1 MGTEEES
8 LFHEMGVRDQSGL
21 LDADSIPNA
30 NQSLTCFSCDEPMTG
45 LFCYA
50 CGNKND
56 NYRRSVWSL
65 GVELFQS
72 LTAFEGR
79 IWKSLYSLILR
90 PGRMARAYA
99 DGARQKWTSPMRL
112 FLATSLLLF
121 GYIALSDTQIVA
133 LGALEK
139 NSDNRS
145 AAITFGDSEGTRYD
159 QRLLFFVRQS
169 DLVSVS
175 QLQSFR
181 ESTGFLQDLRAGLTG
196 LRDPESLQ
204 IAIDDINEQIDLA
217 EDDFSKTALIEA
229 RKAMELSLQEAI
241 SRAETGEDNE
251 VDAGGDEGESIDTQN
266 ADEGRQFSI
275 TGVDGQTIS
284 LNREGI
290 SEFYARLL
298 RNPQIINNQLNTK
311 LKWAMFFMM
320 PFAMFMGALFIR
332 GRETAML
339 YDHLV
344 HAAYV
349 HAFSFLLLFVFILI
363 SQFTATAW
371 LILPYTVILLIYL
384 PISAKRMFKRGWFK
398 SILTALGVGS
408 VYTFIMFIIGA
419 LIVLQALQAVAFEIS
434 ANSAAASPSTLA
446 PESLP
451 VPESTSAEDTAPA
464 VEVEPTSDPGM

>member
-139 NSDNRS
+139 NSGDRS
-145 AAITFGDSEGTRYD
+145 AAITFGDGEGARFD

-169 DLVSVS
+169 DLVPVS
-175 QLQSFR
+175 QLESIEQSM
-181 ESTGFLQDLRAGLTG
+181 GFLQG
-196 LRDPESLQ
+196 LRDGLSDLQDPESLQ
-204 IAIDDINEQIDLA
+204 RGIDELTEQINLA
-217 EDDFSKTALIEA
+217 EDELSKTALIQAREGMVLALEEA
-229 RKAMELSLQEAI
+229 MN
-241 SRAETGEDNE
+241 RAETDTAD
-251 VDAGGDEGESIDTQN
+251 VDADSTESEASVTENIDN
-266 ADEGRQFSI
+266 GNSLNI
-275 TGVDGQTIS
+275 TGTDGRSVS
-284 LNREGI
+284 LDREGM
-290 SEFYARLL
+290 SELYSRVL
-298 RNPQIINNQLNTK
+298 RNPQVINNQLNTK

-349 HAFSFLLLFVFILI
+349 HAFSFLLLFVFILL
-363 SQFTATAW
+363 SQFTSTAW
-371 LILPYTVILLIYL
+371 LILPYTMILLIYL

-408 VYTFIMFIIGA
+408 VYTLIMFFIGA
-419 LIVLQALQAVAFEIS
+419 IIVLQALQTVAYEIS
-434 ANSAAASPSTLA
+434 EGSAAVSPSTPTPA
-446 PESLP
+446 STP
-451 VPESTSAEDTAPA
+451 VPESAPSP
-464 VEVEPTSDPGM
+464 EITPTEETQPIPDPGM

>member
-79 IWKSLYSLILR
+79 IWKSLFSLILR
-90 PGRMARAYA
+90 PGRMAREYA

-139 NSDNRS
+139 NSEDRS
-145 AAITFGDSEGTRYD
+145 ASITFGDSEGARFD

-169 DLVSVS
+169 DLVPVS
-175 QLQSFR
+175 QLESIEQSM
-181 ESTGFLQDLRAGLTG
+181 GFLQG
-196 LRDPESLQ
+196 LRDGLGELQDPESLQ
-204 IAIDDINEQIDLA
+204 RAIDELTEQINLA
-217 EDDFSKTALIEA
+217 EDELSKAALIQAREGMVLALEEA
-229 RKAMELSLQEAI
+229 LN
-241 SRAETGEDNE
+241 RAETDTADVDADSTESETSVTEDN
-251 VDAGGDEGESIDTQN
+251 DNGNSLN
-266 ADEGRQFSI
+266 I
-275 TGVDGQTIS
+275 TGTDGRSVS
-284 LNREGI
+284 LDREGMGELY
-290 SEFYARLL
+290 SRVL
-298 RNPQIINNQLNTK
+298 RNPQVINNQLNTK

-349 HAFSFLLLFVFILI
+349 HAFSFLLLFAFILL
-363 SQFTATAW
+363 SQFTSTAW
-371 LILPYTVILLIYL
+371 LILPYTLILLIYL

-408 VYTFIMFIIGA
+408 VYTLIMFFIGA
-419 LIVLQALQAVAFEIS
+419 IIVLQALQTVAYEIS
-434 ANSAAASPSTLA
+434 EGSAAASPSTPTPA
-446 PESLP
+446 STP
-451 VPESTSAEDTAPA
+451 VPESAPSP
-464 VEVEPTSDPGM
+464 ESTPTEETQPTPDPGM

>member
-139 NSDNRS
+139 NSGDRS
-145 AAITFGDSEGTRYD
+145 AAITFGDGEGARFD

-169 DLVSVS
+169 DLVPVS
-175 QLQSFR
+175 QLESIEQSM
-181 ESTGFLQDLRAGLTG
+181 GFLQG
-196 LRDPESLQ
+196 LRDGLSDLQDPESLQ
-204 IAIDDINEQIDLA
+204 RGIDELTEQINLA
-217 EDDFSKTALIEA
+217 EDELSKTALIQA
-229 RKAMELSLQEAI
+229 REGMVLALEEVMN
-241 SRAETGEDNE
+241 RAETDTAD
-251 VDAGGDEGESIDTQN
+251 VDADSTESEASVTENNDN
-266 ADEGRQFSI
+266 GNSLNI
-275 TGVDGQTIS
+275 TGTDGRSVS
-284 LNREGI
+284 LDREGM
-290 SEFYARLL
+290 SELYSRVL
-298 RNPQIINNQLNTK
+298 RNPQVINNQLNTK

-349 HAFSFLLLFVFILI
+349 HAFSFLLLFVFILL
-363 SQFTATAW
+363 SQFTSTAW
-371 LILPYTVILLIYL
+371 LILPYTMILLIYL

-408 VYTFIMFIIGA
+408 VYTLIMFFIGA
-419 LIVLQALQAVAFEIS
+419 IIVLQALQTVAYEIS
-434 ANSAAASPSTLA
+434 EGSAAASPSTPTPA
-446 PESLP
+446 STP
-451 VPESTSAEDTAPA
+451 VPESAPSP
-464 VEVEPTSDPGM
+464 EITPTEETQPIPDPGM

>member
-139 NSDNRS
+139 NSGDRS
-145 AAITFGDSEGTRYD
+145 AAITFGDGEGARFD

-169 DLVSVS
+169 DLVPVS
-175 QLQSFR
+175 QLESIEQSM
-181 ESTGFLQDLRAGLTG
+181 GFLQG
-196 LRDPESLQ
+196 LRDGLSDLQDPESLQ
-204 IAIDDINEQIDLA
+204 RGIDELTEQINLA
-217 EDDFSKTALIEA
+217 EDELSKTALIQAREGMVLALEEA
-229 RKAMELSLQEAI
+229 MN
-241 SRAETGEDNE
+241 RAETDTAD
-251 VDAGGDEGESIDTQN
+251 VDADSTESEASVTENNDN
-266 ADEGRQFSI
+266 GNSLNI
-275 TGVDGQTIS
+275 TGTDGRSVS
-284 LNREGI
+284 LDREGM
-290 SEFYARLL
+290 SELYSRVL
-298 RNPQIINNQLNTK
+298 RNPQVINNQLNTK

-349 HAFSFLLLFVFILI
+349 HAFSFLLLFAFILL
-363 SQFTATAW
+363 SQFTSTAW
-371 LILPYTVILLIYL
+371 LILPYTMILLIYL

-408 VYTFIMFIIGA
+408 VYTLIMFFIGA
-419 LIVLQALQAVAFEIS
+419 IIVLQALQTVAYEIS
-434 ANSAAASPSTLA
+434 EGSAAASPSTPTPA
-446 PESLP
+446 STP
-451 VPESTSAEDTAPA
+451 VPESAPSP
-464 VEVEPTSDPGM
+464 EITPTEETQPIPDPGM

>member
-139 NSDNRS
+139 NSGDRS
-145 AAITFGDSEGTRYD
+145 AAITFGDGEGARFD

-169 DLVSVS
+169 DLVPVS
-175 QLQSFR
+175 QLESIEQSM
-181 ESTGFLQDLRAGLTG
+181 GFLQG
-196 LRDPESLQ
+196 LRDGLSDLQDPESLQ
-204 IAIDDINEQIDLA
+204 RGIDELTEQINLA
-217 EDDFSKTALIEA
+217 EDELSKTALIQAREGMVLALEEA
-229 RKAMELSLQEAI
+229 MN
-241 SRAETGEDNE
+241 RAETDTAD
-251 VDAGGDEGESIDTQN
+251 VDADSTESEASVTENNDN
-266 ADEGRQFSI
+266 GNSLNI
-275 TGVDGQTIS
+275 TGTDGRSVS
-284 LNREGI
+284 LDREGM
-290 SEFYARLL
+290 SELYSRVL
-298 RNPQIINNQLNTK
+298 RNPQVINNQLNTK

-349 HAFSFLLLFVFILI
+349 HAFSFLLLFAFILL
-363 SQFTATAW
+363 SQFTSTAW
-371 LILPYTVILLIYL
+371 LILPYTMILLIYL

-408 VYTFIMFIIGA
+408 VYTLIMFFIGA
-419 LIVLQALQAVAFEIS
+419 IIVLQALQTVAYEIS
-434 ANSAAASPSTLA
+434 EGSAAASPSTSTPA
-446 PESLP
+446 STP
-451 VPESTSAEDTAPA
+451 VPESAPSP
-464 VEVEPTSDPGM
+464 EITPTEETQPIPDPEM

>member
-139 NSDNRS
+139 NSNDRS
-145 AAITFGDSEGTRYD
+145 AAITFGDGEGARFD

-169 DLVSVS
+169 DLVPVS
-175 QLQSFR
+175 QLESIEQSM
-181 ESTGFLQDLRAGLTG
+181 GFLQG
-196 LRDPESLQ
+196 LRDGLSELQDPESLQ
-204 IAIDDINEQIDLA
+204 RGIDGLTEQINLA
-217 EDDFSKTALIEA
+217 EDELSKTALIQAREGMVLALEEA
-229 RKAMELSLQEAI
+229 LN
-241 SRAETGEDNE
+241 RAETDTAD
-251 VDAGGDEGESIDTQN
+251 VDADSTESEASVTENNDN
-266 ADEGRQFSI
+266 GSSLNI
-275 TGVDGQTIS
+275 TGTDGRSVS
-284 LNREGI
+284 LDREGM
-290 SEFYARLL
+290 SELYSRVL
-298 RNPQIINNQLNTK
+298 RNPQVINNQLNTK

-349 HAFSFLLLFVFILI
+349 HAFSFLLLFAFILL
-363 SQFTATAW
+363 SQFTSTAW
-371 LILPYTVILLIYL
+371 LILPYTMILLIYL

-408 VYTFIMFIIGA
+408 VYTLIMFFIGA
-419 LIVLQALQAVAFEIS
+419 IIVLQALQTVAYEIS
-434 ANSAAASPSTLA
+434 EGSAAASPSTPA
-446 PESLP
+446 PASTP
-451 VPESTSAEDTAPA
+451 VPESAPSP
-464 VEVEPTSDPGM
+464 EITPTEETQSIPDPGM

>member
-139 NSDNRS
+139 NSGDRS
-145 AAITFGDSEGTRYD
+145 AAITFGDGEGARFD

-169 DLVSVS
+169 DLVPVS
-175 QLQSFR
+175 QLESIEQSM
-181 ESTGFLQDLRAGLTG
+181 GFLQG
-196 LRDPESLQ
+196 LRDGLSDLQDPESLQ
-204 IAIDDINEQIDLA
+204 RGIDELTEQINLA
-217 EDDFSKTALIEA
+217 EDELSKTALIQAREGMVLALEEA
-229 RKAMELSLQEAI
+229 MN
-241 SRAETGEDNE
+241 RAETDTAD
-251 VDAGGDEGESIDTQN
+251 VDADSTESEASVTENIDN
-266 ADEGRQFSI
+266 GNSLNI
-275 TGVDGQTIS
+275 TGTDGRSVS
-284 LNREGI
+284 LDREGM
-290 SEFYARLL
+290 SELYSRVL
-298 RNPQIINNQLNTK
+298 RNPQVINNQLNTK

-349 HAFSFLLLFVFILI
+349 HAFSFLLLFVFILL
-363 SQFTATAW
+363 SQFTSTAW
-371 LILPYTVILLIYL
+371 LILPYTMILLIYL

-408 VYTFIMFIIGA
+408 VYTLIMFFIGA
-419 LIVLQALQAVAFEIS
+419 IIVLQALQTVAYEIS
-434 ANSAAASPSTLA
+434 EGSAAASPSTPTPA
-446 PESLP
+446 STP
-451 VPESTSAEDTAPA
+451 VPESTPSPEIT
-464 VEVEPTSDPGM
+464 PTEETQPIPDPGM

>member
-139 NSDNRS
+139 NSGDRS
-145 AAITFGDSEGTRYD
+145 AAITFGDGEGARFD

-169 DLVSVS
+169 DLVPVS
-175 QLQSFR
+175 QLESIEQSM
-181 ESTGFLQDLRAGLTG
+181 GFLQG
-196 LRDPESLQ
+196 LRDGLSDLQDPESLQ
-204 IAIDDINEQIDLA
+204 RGIDELTEQINLA
-217 EDDFSKTALIEA
+217 EDELSKTALIQAREGMVLALEEA
-229 RKAMELSLQEAI
+229 MN
-241 SRAETGEDNE
+241 RAETDTAD
-251 VDAGGDEGESIDTQN
+251 VDADSTESEASVTENNDN
-266 ADEGRQFSI
+266 GNSLYI
-275 TGVDGQTIS
+275 TGTDGRSVS
-284 LNREGI
+284 LDREGM
-290 SEFYARLL
+290 SELYSRVL
-298 RNPQIINNQLNTK
+298 RNPQVINNQLNTK

-349 HAFSFLLLFVFILI
+349 HAFSFLLLFAFILL
-363 SQFTATAW
+363 SQFTSTAW
-371 LILPYTVILLIYL
+371 LILPYTMILLIYL

-408 VYTFIMFIIGA
+408 VYTLIMFFIGA
-419 LIVLQALQAVAFEIS
+419 IIVLQALQTVAYEIS
-434 ANSAAASPSTLA
+434 EGSAAASPSTPTPA
-446 PESLP
+446 STP
-451 VPESTSAEDTAPA
+451 VPESAPSP
-464 VEVEPTSDPGM
+464 EITPTEETQPIPDPGM

>member
-139 NSDNRS
+139 NSGDRS
-145 AAITFGDSEGTRYD
+145 AAITFGDGEGARFD

-169 DLVSVS
+169 DLVPVS
-175 QLQSFR
+175 QLESIEQSM
-181 ESTGFLQDLRAGLTG
+181 GFLQG
-196 LRDPESLQ
+196 LRDGLSDLQDPESLQ
-204 IAIDDINEQIDLA
+204 RGIDELTEQINLA
-217 EDDFSKTALIEA
+217 EDELSKTALIQAREGMVLALEEA
-229 RKAMELSLQEAI
+229 MN
-241 SRAETGEDNE
+241 RAETDTADVDADSTESEASVTEDN
-251 VDAGGDEGESIDTQN
+251 DNGNSLN
-266 ADEGRQFSI
+266 I
-275 TGVDGQTIS
+275 TGTDGRSVS
-284 LNREGI
+284 LDREGM
-290 SEFYARLL
+290 SELYSRVL
-298 RNPQIINNQLNTK
+298 RNPQVINNQLNTK

-349 HAFSFLLLFVFILI
+349 HAFSFLLLFVFILL
-363 SQFTATAW
+363 SQFTSTAW
-371 LILPYTVILLIYL
+371 LILPYTMILLIYL

-408 VYTFIMFIIGA
+408 VYTLIMFFIGA
-419 LIVLQALQAVAFEIS
+419 IIVLQALQTVAYEIS
-434 ANSAAASPSTLA
+434 EGSAAASPSTPTPA
-446 PESLP
+446 STP
-451 VPESTSAEDTAPA
+451 VPESTPSPEIT
-464 VEVEPTSDPGM
+464 PTEETQPIPDPGM

>member
-139 NSDNRS
+139 NSGDRS
-145 AAITFGDSEGTRYD
+145 AAITFGDGEGARFD

-169 DLVSVS
+169 DLVPVS
-175 QLQSFR
+175 QLESIEQSM
-181 ESTGFLQDLRAGLTG
+181 GFLQG
-196 LRDPESLQ
+196 LRDGLSDLQDPESLQ
-204 IAIDDINEQIDLA
+204 RGIDELTEQINLA
-217 EDDFSKTALIEA
+217 EDELSKTALIQAREGMVLALEEA
-229 RKAMELSLQEAI
+229 MN
-241 SRAETGEDNE
+241 RAETDTAD
-251 VDAGGDEGESIDTQN
+251 VDADSTESEASVTENIDN
-266 ADEGRQFSI
+266 GNSLNI
-275 TGVDGQTIS
+275 TGTDGRSVS
-284 LNREGI
+284 LDREGM
-290 SEFYARLL
+290 SELYSRVL
-298 RNPQIINNQLNTK
+298 RNPQVINNQLNTK

-349 HAFSFLLLFVFILI
+349 HAFSFLLLFAFILL
-363 SQFTATAW
+363 SQFTSTAW
-371 LILPYTVILLIYL
+371 LILPYTMILLIYL

-408 VYTFIMFIIGA
+408 VYTLIMFFIGA
-419 LIVLQALQAVAFEIS
+419 IIVLQALQTVAYEIS
-434 ANSAAASPSTLA
+434 EGSAAASPSTSTPA
-446 PESLP
+446 STP
-451 VPESTSAEDTAPA
+451 VPESAPSS
-464 VEVEPTSDPGM
+464 EITPTEETQPIPDPEM

>member
-139 NSDNRS
+139 NSNDRS
-145 AAITFGDSEGTRYD
+145 AAITFGDGEGARFD

-169 DLVSVS
+169 DLVPVS
-175 QLQSFR
+175 QLESIEQSM
-181 ESTGFLQDLRAGLTG
+181 GFLQG
-196 LRDPESLQ
+196 LRDGLSELQDPESLQ
-204 IAIDDINEQIDLA
+204 RGIDGLTEQINLA
-217 EDDFSKTALIEA
+217 EDELSKTALIQAREGMVLALEEA
-229 RKAMELSLQEAI
+229 LN
-241 SRAETGEDNE
+241 RAETDTAD
-251 VDAGGDEGESIDTQN
+251 VDADSTESEASVTENNDN
-266 ADEGRQFSI
+266 GSSLNI
-275 TGVDGQTIS
+275 TGTDGRSVS
-284 LNREGI
+284 LDREGM
-290 SEFYARLL
+290 SELYSRVL
-298 RNPQIINNQLNTK
+298 RNPQVINNKLNTK

-349 HAFSFLLLFVFILI
+349 HAFSFLLLFAFILL
-363 SQFTATAW
+363 SQFTSTAW
-371 LILPYTVILLIYL
+371 LILPYTMILLIYL

-408 VYTFIMFIIGA
+408 VYTLIMFFIGA
-419 LIVLQALQAVAFEIS
+419 IIVLQALQTVAYEIS
-434 ANSAAASPSTLA
+434 EGSAAASPSTPA
-446 PESLP
+446 PASTP
-451 VPESTSAEDTAPA
+451 VPESAPFP
-464 VEVEPTSDPGM
+464 EITPTEETQSIPDPGM